1 MGIQINGQTDTISAT
16 DGSFTISGASGN
28 LTGNLTGDVT
38 GNVTGNLTGTASTA
52 TAAATA
58 YGLSGSPTL
67 SGITSVSTSNLTVNG
82 NAYPNVGPLSNRNLI
97 INGAMQVAQ
106 RGTSSTSSGYH
117 TVDRF
122 YWNFGGGLAGT
133 QSQQTLSSGTPY
145 DEGFRKFYRFAISTT
160 ASAANTT
167 CQMVQ
172 TVEAQNVATSG
183 WQYASADNDVTIS
196 FWVRSSVAQTF
207 YGALKTEDGTAQ
219 NYVFSFATS
228 SNTWTKVTKTIP
240 GNSNITVNNDNGAG
254 LKLIV
259 YAFMGTDY
267 SDSGVTVDAWQA
279 YSGSTRVPDMTS
291 TWTTTAGATFDIT
304 GVQLEVGSVATPF
317 EHRSY
322 GDELARC
329 QRYYWNVFLGDTE
342 TNSTIAQGTNYNGG
356 TGFFN
361 VYPPVAM
368 RAAPS
373 LEVSNATNQYI
384 AYSANQSY
392 NISTLTFDSATQPN
406 AMEFSASIGGSQ
418 GNAVIL
424 RRQTVNALLRFSAEL

>member
-329 QRYYWNVFLGDTE
+329 QRYFVAHNCADT
-342 TNSTIAQGTNYNGG
+342 YNLVAIGLYGG
-356 TGFFN
+356 TTTYVGMHSL
-361 VYPPVAM
+361 PVSLRDVPSITTSGNFECAGNGN
-368 RAAPS
+368 RAA
-373 LEVSNATNQYI
+373 SNIRMT
-384 AYSANQSY
+384 
-392 NISTLTFDSATQPN
+392 D
-406 AMEFSASIGGSQ
+406 
-418 GNAVIL
+418 NAVAGNNVIQIRATVTGATAGEGCSL
-424 RRQTVNALLRFSAEL
+424 RNNNDATATFQISSEL